1 MKKSRKAL
9 RFSCFAFL
17 FWFSIRCTIIS
28 SFRVAL
34 IFVFHFA
41 CVGPF
46 KKKQNKKK
54 QPDFSLWVH
63 SSRWFSFLFFNFE
76 SFVFSFSFVFPFKKK
91 YKYIYDY
98 CLALCPSSLQ
108 EKIRKKLPQKKILI
122 SSSLAPRNSKTRK
135 NNNNKKKRPG
145 PSFSRTAKGHRGRL
159 LIGCRSAVDQSG
171 AAFCR
176 RRPEKRSTWQHS
188 KWNVSANSAL
198 VLWFAN
204 GFVPFF

>member
-46 KKKQNKKK
+46 KKNKTKK
-54 QPDFSLWVH
+54 NNPTSLSGSIPLVDFLFSSSILSRS
-63 SSRWFSFLFFNFE
+63 SSRFLLFFLL
-76 SFVFSFSFVFPFKKK
+76 KK

-176 RRPEKRSTWQHS
+176 RRPEKRSTRQHS